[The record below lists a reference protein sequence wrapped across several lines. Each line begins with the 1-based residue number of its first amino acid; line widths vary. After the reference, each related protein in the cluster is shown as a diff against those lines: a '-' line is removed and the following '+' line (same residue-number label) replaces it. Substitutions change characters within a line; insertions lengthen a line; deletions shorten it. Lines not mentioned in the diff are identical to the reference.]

1 MNSTNV
7 TAIGGALAALA
18 MAGAAQAA
26 TVSLNF
32 EGVNATYPSGFAY
45 LQNFY
50 NGGTSSDGT
59 SGVNY
64 GVTFSANAQAIC
76 LNSLTVVCS
85 NTSRGGLAPG
95 SDKGGLFFLSGNSTT
110 INYAAGFD
118 TGFSFNYAEPNTQG
132 GSVSVYD
139 GVDGTGNLLASFN
152 LSLTSGSCPGYS
164 AGYCP
169 FAPIGVTFT
178 GIAKSIVF
186 GGVANYVVFDD
197 VTFGSGT
204 PVIDDGVPEPA
215 AWAMMLLGVAGIGA
229 SLRGSRRRAVA
240 AA

>member
-1 MNSTNV
+1 MSSPSV

-18 MAGAAQAA
+18 MASAAQAT

-32 EGVNATYPSGFAY
+32 EGVNASYPSGFAY
-45 LQNFY
+45 IQNFY
-50 NGGTSSDGT
+50 NGGASSDGT
-59 SGVNY
+59 TGTNY
-64 GVTFSANAQAIC
+64 GVSFSSNAQAIC
-76 LNSLTVVCS
+76 LNSTSVVCS

-95 SDKGGLFFLSGNSTT
+95 SDKGGLFFLSGSSTT
-110 INYAAGFD
+110 MDYAAGFD
-118 TGFSFNYAEPNTQG
+118 TGFSFYYAEPNTHG
-132 GSVSVYD
+132 GSVTVYD
-139 GVDGTGNLLASFN
+139 GVGGTGNVLANIN
-152 LSLTSGSCPGYS
+152 LGLTSGSCPGYS

-169 FAPIGVTFT
+169 FTPIGVTFS

-204 PVIDDGVPEPA
+204 PVINGGVPEPA
-215 AWAMMLLGVAGIGA
+215 TWAMMLLGVAGIGA

-240 AA
+240 AI